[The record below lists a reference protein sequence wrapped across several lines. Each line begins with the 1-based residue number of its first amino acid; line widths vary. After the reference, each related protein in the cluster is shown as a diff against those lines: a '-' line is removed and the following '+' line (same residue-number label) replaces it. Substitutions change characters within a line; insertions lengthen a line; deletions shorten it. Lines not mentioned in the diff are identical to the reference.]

1 MVTEKLA
8 TAQQKE
14 LERDDL
20 RDKVTSE
27 NMRRAVL
34 QKQNGHNSLRMRYWE
49 KV

>member
-20 RDKVTSE
+20 RDKVTSQ
-27 NMRRAVL
+27 NLRREVL
-34 QKQNGHNSLRMRYWE
+34 IKQNGHASNPRYWGRD
-49 KV
+49 V